1 MLNGDAPITSST
13 APTPLDVIIDDVRG
27 RVDTKWLPD
36 LRNSNIFAK
45 NV

>member
-1 MLNGDAPITSST
+1 MLNGDALIASST
-13 APTPLDVIIDDVRG
+13 APTLHDVIIDDVRG
-27 RVDTKWLPD
+27 CVATKWLPD